1 MPAQGSQAGSPEALP
16 RTKPNLESMMAHDH
30 THAEEDNSGLPR
42 FVGGMALVLLALAV
56 IFAIVVFIGAS
67 THPAYFQ

>member
-1 MPAQGSQAGSPEALP
+1 
-16 RTKPNLESMMAHDH
+16 MAHDH

>member
-1 MPAQGSQAGSPEALP
+1 
-16 RTKPNLESMMAHDH
+16 MAHES
-30 THAEEDNSGLPR
+30 THAEEDNSGLPK

-56 IFAIVVFIGAS
+56 LFAIFVFVGAT